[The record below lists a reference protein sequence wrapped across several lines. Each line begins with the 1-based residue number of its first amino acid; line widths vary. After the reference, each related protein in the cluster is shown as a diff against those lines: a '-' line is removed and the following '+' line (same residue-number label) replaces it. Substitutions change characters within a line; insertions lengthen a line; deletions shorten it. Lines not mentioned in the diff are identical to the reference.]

1 MKRLGKALVWSYL
14 PVMLTLLVAS
24 VLVALAQTP
33 VLAPVPTQADF
44 NGLVAKRVVL
54 RAEFKIAFDQ
64 VPGLADQQK
73 DVHAA
78 QVAYDAALAKHNEW
92 ANNPPSLAE
101 RNAHDAQTAKLAT
114 LIADQIAKVTAL
126 NVRIRDYKQR
136 RDAHNAN
143 RCYYPPNNP
152 SYCDGYNK
160 EQEAFATEAASLTA
174 EGTQLDQ
181 LAAQYNGQKAEL
193 DAQKGRFAA
202 ENDRIDADAKVV
214 DEQGRKLNAALADY
228 KAKLVPL
235 NKPWQENETKIV
247 SILTT
252 LKAAGVKTDDCQVSL
267 KDTQDSAVGNIQT
280 VCGKMFGGKP

>member
-1 MKRLGKALVWSYL
+1 MKRLGKVLVWSYL

-33 VLAPVPTQADF
+33 VLAPIPTQADF

-193 DAQKGRFAA
+193 DAQKDRFDA
-202 ENDRIDADAKVV
+202 ENARIAADAKVV
-214 DEQGRKLNAALADY
+214 DQQGAELNAAIAVY
-228 KAKLVPL
+228 KT
-235 NKPWQENETKIV
+235 NKAPWLKIWLENEA
-247 SILTT
+247 SIEVILGT
-252 LKAAGVKTDDCQVSL
+252 LKANGVQVDACQTAL
-267 KDTQDSAVGNIQT
+267 QDTRDSAQENIRT
-280 VCGKMFGGKP
+280 VCGTMFK

>member
-54 RAEFKIAFDQ
+54 RAEFKRAFDQ

-160 EQEAFATEAASLTA
+160 EQEAFAAEAASLTA
-174 EGTQLDQ
+174 EMNQLNQ

-193 DAQKGRFAA
+193 DAQKERFAA
-202 ENDRIDADAKVV
+202 ENTRIDAEAKAV
-214 DEQGRKLNAALADY
+214 DQQGTELNAAIAKY
-228 KAKLVPL
+228 KANVA
-235 NKPWQENETKIV
+235 PWLKTWDANEA
-247 SILTT
+247 SISGILAT
-252 LKAAGVKTDDCQVSL
+252 LKTTGVKVDDCQTAL
-267 KDTQDSAVGNIQT
+267 KNTRDSAQENIRT
-280 VCGKMFGGKP
+280 VCGTMFK